1 MSHVIQHVD
10 SWKKMLCS
18 RHFIFIFLMFF
29 LHGRFMHADDAQPI
43 LDLLT
48 QILGAEFF
56 LFWEVSGGKTTP
68 ALLQTNSFHLTHSGR
83 KMSFLLGPGLFSGA
97 KWLLVSWSVTG
108 FSSITFWSF
117 WGKSQGINA
126 SESDQKDV
134 PIISHWL
141 TLRGSNGLRLRV
153 SPNGGLAEW
162 QMVAAF
168 FLQFQMLDDDWW

>member
-1 MSHVIQHVD
+1 MF
-10 SWKKMLCS
+10 KTL
-18 RHFIFIFLMFF
+18 HFHIPYVFFAWQVYACRWCTAYLGFIDPDPW
-29 LHGRFMHADDAQPI
+29 G
-43 LDLLT
+43 
-48 QILGAEFF
+48 GVF

>member
-1 MSHVIQHVD
+1 
-10 SWKKMLCS
+10 MLCS

-29 LHGRFMHADDAQPI
+29 CMAGLCMQMMHSLSWIYWPRSLGRS
-43 LDLLT
+43 
-48 QILGAEFF
+48 FF
-56 LFWEVSGGKTTP
+56 YFEKFQGKNTP